1 MPGDHHKIINNLIT
15 LELCLFKGNEEFFID
30 FKNELIILNM
40 FLKLSLLAIFG
51 IAMAHLEGVVVV
63 YLRKALGML
72 DSESNKESVEKI
84 DPRYLKIEMTR
95 EAATI
100 IMLAAIAILV
110 GNTWPE
116 RGIFFLWTF
125 AFWDLFYYLSLYILI
140 KWPPTFRTIDV
151 LFLIPVP
158 WIAPVWFP
166 IGVSSITIVIVFF
179 LYLFNVIH

>member
-1 MPGDHHKIINNLIT
+1 ML
-15 LELCLFKGNEEFFID
+15 
-30 FKNELIILNM
+30 
-40 FLKLSLLAIFG
+40 LKLSLLAIFG

-84 DPRYLKIEMTR
+84 APSYLKIEMTR

-100 IMLAAIAILV
+100 IMLVVIAYLV
-110 GNTWPE
+110 GGTWIE
-116 RGIFFLWTF
+116 RGVFFLWTF

-140 KWPPTFRTIDV
+140 KWPPTLKTIDV
-151 LFLIPVP
+151 LFLIPKP

-166 IGVSSITIVIVFF
+166 VGVSSLTIIVIAL
-179 LYLFNVIH
+179 LYLFNGI

>member
-1 MPGDHHKIINNLIT
+1 ML
-15 LELCLFKGNEEFFID
+15 
-30 FKNELIILNM
+30 
-40 FLKLSLLAIFG
+40 LKLSLLALFG

-63 YLRKALGML
+63 YLRKSLGML
-72 DSESNKESVEKI
+72 DSESNKESEGKF
-84 DPRYLKIEMTR
+84 PKRFLHIEMTR

-100 IMLAAIAILV
+100 IMLVVIACLV
-110 GNTWPE
+110 GATWLE

-140 KWPPTFRTIDV
+140 KWPSTMKTIDV

-166 IGVSSITIVIVFF
+166 IGVSSLTIISIVV
-179 LYLFNVIH
+179 LYLMHVI

>member
-1 MPGDHHKIINNLIT
+1 MI
-15 LELCLFKGNEEFFID
+15 
-30 FKNELIILNM
+30 
-40 FLKLSLLAIFG
+40 LKLSLLAVFG

-72 DSESNKESVEKI
+72 DSESNKESIGKI
-84 DPRYLKIEMTR
+84 APGYLKIEMTR

-100 IMLAAIAILV
+100 LMLVIIAYLT
-110 GNTWPE
+110 GNTWLE

-125 AFWDLFYYLSLYILI
+125 AFWDLFYYGSLYILI
-140 KWPPTFRTIDV
+140 KWPPTLKTIDV

-166 IGVSSITIVIVFF
+166 VGISSITIITIAL
-179 LYLFNVIH
+179 LYLLKVF